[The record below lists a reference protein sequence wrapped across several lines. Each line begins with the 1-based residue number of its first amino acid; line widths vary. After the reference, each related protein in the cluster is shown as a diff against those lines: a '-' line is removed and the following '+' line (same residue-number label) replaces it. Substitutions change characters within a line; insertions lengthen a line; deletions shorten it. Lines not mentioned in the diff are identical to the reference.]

1 MLKQIAPLSTASA
14 LALALALPAWAQ
26 ETTDEG
32 SPPVESQ
39 TVPADQ
45 ATPEEIALPEGE
57 TTNEQAT
64 DAPAE
69 GEAAEGEAAA
79 PAEGETAAPA
89 QDVSRDTVV
98 ASVNGSDI
106 TLGQVLVAARQLP
119 AQYQQLPPDIL
130 FGGVVDQ
137 LVQQELLAQTVTEEP
152 GTLALALANERR
164 SILANEAIGQT
175 LETAVTDEA
184 LQAAYDAQYASA
196 EPATEWNASHILVA
210 TEEEAQ
216 AVIDRI
222 NGGEDFAAVAQEVST
237 DTGSGA
243 QGGELGWFGPGM
255 MVPEFEQGVAAL
267 QPGQVSE
274 PIQSQFGFHVI
285 RLNETRPQEA
295 PTLDQVRPELEAQ
308 LQQEA
313 IQARLAELEAQGQV
327 TRPEPGQ
334 FDPAVL
340 ADPSILED

>member
-69 GEAAEGEAAA
+69 GEAAEGQAAA

-152 GTLALALANERR
+152 ALVGIVLENQRR
-164 SILANEAIGQT
+164 QILANSA
-175 LETAVTDEA
+175 LEEVAAGAVTEDA
-184 LQAAYDAQYASA
+184 VQAAYDAAFGSF
-196 EPATEWNASHILVA
+196 EGGTEWNASHILVA

-216 AVIDRI
+216 AVVERL
-222 NGGEDFAAVAQEVST
+222 NAGEDFATVAQEVST
-237 DTGSGA
+237 DPGSGPA
-243 QGGELGWFGPGM
+243 GGELGWFGPGM
-255 MVPEFEQGVAAL
+255 MVPQFEEGVSGL
-267 QPGQVSE
+267 QPGEVSA
-274 PIQSQFGFHVI
+274 PIESEFGFHVI

-295 PTLDQVRPELEAQ
+295 PPLDQVRAEIEGQVQQDAIEAYIADLEG
-308 LQQEA
+308 
-313 IQARLAELEAQGQV
+313 QGQV

-334 FDPAVL
+334 FDPAIL
-340 ADPSILED
+340 NDASLLED